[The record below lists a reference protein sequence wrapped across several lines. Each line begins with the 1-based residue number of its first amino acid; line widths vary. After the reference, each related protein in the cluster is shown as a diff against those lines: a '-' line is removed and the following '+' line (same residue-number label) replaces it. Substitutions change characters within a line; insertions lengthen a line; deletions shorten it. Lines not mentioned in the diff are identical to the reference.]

1 MRATLR
7 FILFGIIACLSLQL
21 PAFSQS
27 SVSLTGIVSSD
38 AEGPME
44 GVLVKAKQATG
55 NITITVVSN
64 DKGQYAFPADK
75 IKPGQYTLSVRA
87 TGYEVPNR
95 SMPVTVGADT
105 TKADLKLRKVSNF
118 VLVDQL
124 TPAEI
129 VNSLPGEQAR
139 SLAECGVC
147 HSMSRILKSTHDAEE
162 WKATILRMRNHTP
175 SANDFRPESLPFK
188 MPLQKNDEALANYL
202 ATINLSTKSE
212 WDFQFKPHPRPKGE
226 STKVIIT
233 EFDMP
238 RRDGEPH
245 DAVMDSEGMI
255 WYADFVAP
263 IIGRLDPHTGE
274 YKEWPL
280 PEIKPG
286 FPQGS
291 LGVALDPKGNPWIGR
306 AFQGG
311 VATMD
316 KKTEKV
322 TSYRI
327 PKEFDNEYVRNTFIA
342 VGKDGTVCF
351 DDPFNRNIFILDP
364 ETGKINGYAAYPGW
378 KFELGTRNGVGP
390 NGEKD
395 THFMYGVAMD
405 SKGTC
410 YWGDTGNRYIGSID
424 SKTGKTELFATPT
437 PMSFPHR
444 IEMAENDQLWFAEI
458 NAKKIGHF
466 DTKTKKFEEW
476 AALGDDDPYGAALD
490 AAGFA
495 WTGGT
500 PTDFVSKL
508 DPKTGHIVQYLLPN
522 PNTNIR
528 RVRTYDKTTPPSM
541 LIGENHQ
548 AKIALIQSLN

>member
-1 MRATLR
+1 MRATVRL
-7 FILFGIIACLSLQL
+7 ILFGIIACLLLQL

-129 VNSLPGEQAR
+129 MNSLPGEQAR

-147 HSMSRILKSTHDAEE
+147 HSMSRILKSTHDPEE

-175 SANDFRPESLPFK
+175 SANDIHPESLPFK

-212 WDFQFKPHPRPKGE
+212 WDYQFKPSPRPKGE

-255 WYADFVAP
+255 WYADFIAP
-263 IIGRLDPHTGE
+263 IIGRLDPRTGE

-286 FPQGS
+286 FPHGS

-316 KKTEKV
+316 KKTEKI

-327 PKEFDNEYVRNTFIA
+327 PKDFDNEFVRNTFIA

-364 ETGKINGYAAYPGW
+364 ETGNVKGYPAYPGW
-378 KFELGTRNGVGP
+378 KFDLGTRNGVGP

-424 SKTGKTELFATPT
+424 SRDGQNRTL
-437 PMSFPHR
+437 R
-444 IEMAENDQLWFAEI
+444 
-458 NAKKIGHF
+458 NADAHVIP
-466 DTKTKKFEEW
+466 
-476 AALGDDDPYGAALD
+476 APY
-490 AAGFA
+490 
-495 WTGGT
+495 
-500 PTDFVSKL
+500 
-508 DPKTGHIVQYLLPN
+508 
-522 PNTNIR
+522 
-528 RVRTYDKTTPPSM
+528 
-541 LIGENHQ
+541 
-548 AKIALIQSLN
+548 